1 MVGSVRAEYDGL
13 LTYDMHYSV
22 ITRDWFPWGK
32 YLWED
37 LGLDVVGVSA
47 WFPLAGMPPSS
58 VTSVDTLQQEYE
70 RIFGNTSCRL
80 LRTMPAGRSCLPN
93 TELSIRLKTPLLPAA
108 FRK

>member
-47 WFPLAGMPPSS
+47 WFPLAEMPPSS

-70 RIFGNTSCRL
+70 RIL
-80 LRTMPAGRSCLPN
+80 LRTMPAGRACLPN
-93 TELSIRLKTPLLPAA
+93 TELSIRLKAPPLPAA